1 LALEGVAAD
10 VLVHLVGAGTR
21 IRTQLDGVARD
32 QAAGAVG
39 AYFGAYLLLLIM
51 GMFFLSIGC
60 LCSSLTRHQITAG
73 VMTFGI
79 VSLFFLTGLLTF
91 LNGHV
96 GAFMQGITITF
107 SPIDQ
112 MTQFS
117 RGILDSRPVVFYIVM
132 TALCLFLTVQSFQS
146 RRWRP

>member
-1 LALEGVAAD
+1 
-10 VLVHLVGAGTR
+10 VLWSPTAIYFLIFWWQTHLT
-21 IRTQLDGVARD
+21 
-32 QAAGAVG
+32 AAGAVG
-39 AYFGAYLLLLIM
+39 AYAGAYLLLFLM
-51 GMFFLSIGC
+51 GMFFLSLGC

-73 VMTFGI
+73 VMTFAM

-96 GAFMQGITITF
+96 GAFMQGITIMF

-117 RGILDSRPVVFYIVM
+117 RGLVDTRPIVWYLVM
-132 TALCLFLTVQSFQS
+132 TGLCLFLNLQVFQS
-146 RRWRP
+146 RRWRS